1 MQKFLEHFNTR
12 QQMQKTSFE
21 IFHYFDSKP
30 GSVALHHHDFYEIY
44 FFISGQVEYQI
55 EGRSYQLQPGDLLLI
70 SPLELH
76 QPIFE
81 SVVQP
86 YERIVLWISPAFF
99 ERYTTETTD
108 LLRCFDISYH
118 SRSNLLRLPKEQQEQ
133 LQNIL
138 DHLLEESRTPAF
150 GQELFSLSLLLQ
162 FVIQL
167 NRLTDRPSES
177 YSSSAASTLTNRLI
191 DYISRHY
198 QSPLSLDSLASAF
211 YVSKYHLSH
220 EFQRAM
226 GISLHRYIILKRLV
240 MARQLLMQGESP
252 SNIFDQC
259 GFQDYSKFY
268 RAFKAEYGV
277 SPRQFAGAEEKK
289 G

>member
-86 YERIVLWISPAFF
+86 YERIVLWISPAFLSGTQPKPPTCCAALTSAITAALICCGF
-99 ERYTTETTD
+99 LKNSRNNYRISSTICWKKVGHQP
-108 LLRCFDISYH
+108 LARNCSVCLCFY
-118 SRSNLLRLPKEQQEQ
+118 
-133 LQNIL
+133 
-138 DHLLEESRTPAF
+138 
-150 GQELFSLSLLLQ
+150 SLS
-162 FVIQL
+162 
-167 NRLTDRPSES
+167 
-177 YSSSAASTLTNRLI
+177 SSST
-191 DYISRHY
+191 
-198 QSPLSLDSLASAF
+198 
-211 YVSKYHLSH
+211 
-220 EFQRAM
+220 
-226 GISLHRYIILKRLV
+226 G
-240 MARQLLMQGESP
+240 
-252 SNIFDQC
+252 
-259 GFQDYSKFY
+259 
-268 RAFKAEYGV
+268 
-277 SPRQFAGAEEKK
+277 
-289 G
+289 